1 MTTPGHPSRAFPR
14 AFRLSR
20 ARDFRDALDHGRS
33 RSDGSLV
40 VYCHPRGSGS
50 ETRLG
55 LVVGR
60 RYGDAVSRNAF
71 KRRVREAFR
80 LNRERLPAGHDVIV
94 LPARP
99 GVRLEVADIGGR
111 LVRLAALAVG
121 ELARRGPR

>member
-1 MTTPGHPSRAFPR
+1 MTAPAHPSRAFPR
-14 AFRLSR
+14 ALRLSR
-20 ARDFRDALDHGRS
+20 ARDFRAALDHGRS
-33 RSDGSLV
+33 RSDGRLV
-40 VYCHPRGSGS
+40 VYCHAHGLGPDP
-50 ETRLG
+50 RLG

-60 RYGDAVSRNAF
+60 RYGGAVFRNAF

-80 LNRERLPAGHDVIV
+80 LHRERLPPGHDVIV

-99 GVRLEVADIGGR
+99 GVRLEVAEIAER